1 MEIHNGNVLATLPG
15 LLDMVESIDHVNTH
29 CLEKTVPQTVS
40 LKPGC
45 NIILIYNIN
54 DQLKKWLPGKA
65 MLEKIRLTTMYCLYT
80 CLYTCEGRHH
90 TNNL

>member
-40 LKPGC
+40 LKHGC
-45 NIILIYNIN
+45 NIMLIYNIN

-65 MLEKIRLTTMYCLYT
+65 ILEKIRLTTMYCLYT
-80 CLYTCEGRHH
+80 LRR
-90 TNNL
+90 